1 MAPAP
6 ASDGILS
13 VSALTSLIKGTL
25 TEAYPAV
32 WVKGELTGFKR
43 HGSGHLY
50 FSLKDEGAVLGCV
63 MWKGRAGRLAFEPRD
78 GLAVE
83 AFGSITVYEPQ
94 GRYQLVAEELR
105 PAGLGALLLALEE
118 LKRRLE
124 AEGLFDPARKRP
136 LPPFPRRVGL
146 VTSPTGAAVRD
157 LVKVLRTRWPAIG
170 IVLAPV
176 RVQGEGAAAEIAAA
190 IERFD
195 RYGGVDLLIVGRGGG
210 SLEDLWAFNE
220 EPVVR
225 AIAACRLPVISAV
238 GHEVD
243 VTLADFAADVR
254 AATPSNAAEL
264 AVPSRLEVGRRV
276 GQWRERLERAAR
288 QGALDRRRRLETL
301 TARYGFRRQEE
312 ALGHLQQRVDEL
324 LDRLEDAVRS
334 ALERAREWLE
344 QIASRYGLREWPRLL
359 EARRAELD
367 DIREQLDAAAVQ
379 AALARRT
386 RALALADRLRALSP
400 RLVLER
406 GYCLVR
412 APDGSLVRA
421 AGGLTVGEM
430 LTVEFARGEADA
442 RVERVRPGGMARDR
456 KPVAGDAPDP
466 ASLSFEAAIERLQ
479 TIVEELEGGSLSLED
494 SIARYEEGVKLSR
507 RLTQTL
513 DEAEKRIERLAEG
526 AGGEPVTAPMELEGE
541 GPDEPK
547 RPEAPGAA
555 GGRSGRGGGDAA
567 PGELPF

>member
-442 RVERVRPGGMARDR
+442 RVERVRPGGRN
-456 KPVAGDAPDP
+456 G
-466 ASLSFEAAIERLQ
+466 
-479 TIVEELEGGSLSLED
+479 T
-494 SIARYEEGVKLSR
+494 
-507 RLTQTL
+507 
-513 DEAEKRIERLAEG
+513 
-526 AGGEPVTAPMELEGE
+526 
-541 GPDEPK
+541 
-547 RPEAPGAA
+547 
-555 GGRSGRGGGDAA
+555 
-567 PGELPF
+567 